1 MVSPLEKGGLNKARD
16 ADNNIIN
23 GNSTL
28 RNILPPHLNK
38 MNSQYKVIC
47 GCECCKSAKSIH
59 YSLLTW
65 RYRRLKYLK
74 GISYNAPNRRSGE
87 ISSHVFET

>member
-47 GCECCKSAKSIH
+47 GC
-59 YSLLTW
+59 
-65 RYRRLKYLK
+65 
-74 GISYNAPNRRSGE
+74 
-87 ISSHVFET
+87 